1 MQARDRVIVNVMMR
15 AEFDEDG
22 VEEAA
27 PLPVAGILHIKNNR
41 GVCPDVQHLDRRGQ
55 CGGDR
60 RRTMHLVE
68 KVADRIVGQ
77 RGVGGGIESTA
88 D

>member
-1 MQARDRVIVNVMMR
+1 
-15 AEFDEDG
+15 
-22 VEEAA
+22 
-27 PLPVAGILHIKNNR
+27 
-41 GVCPDVQHLDRRGQ
+41 
-55 CGGDR
+55 
-60 RRTMHLVE
+60 MHLVE